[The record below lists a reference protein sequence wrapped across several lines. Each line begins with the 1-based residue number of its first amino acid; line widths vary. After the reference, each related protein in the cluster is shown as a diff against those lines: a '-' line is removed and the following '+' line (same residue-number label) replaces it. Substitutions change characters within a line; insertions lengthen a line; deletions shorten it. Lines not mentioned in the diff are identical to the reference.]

1 MWKGVH
7 LYGGADRSQINGL
20 DVEYAG
26 TADGAAVSL
35 AGAVDVAFT
44 HSSIKHARNIGLDAK
59 DSSTFSAFTGNVFD
73 DIAKLSMQ
81 VEPVTIRH
89 ARRRQHVQQGRVHL
103 VLGGKVPTDATWHN
117 AGAPYDID
125 GEISVQTVT
134 TPTTLTLTDATL
146 MFLPNAAIDVGY
158 SSTGKIVVTGPA
170 TLSSVD
176 SSPPAGRASWSTR
189 AASPRSTTRR

>member
-1 MWKGVH
+1 M
-7 LYGGADRSQINGL
+7 
-20 DVEYAG
+20 EYAG
-26 TADGAAVSL
+26 TADGAAAPL

-81 VEPVTIRH
+81 VELVTVGTLGAGNTFGKDAFI
-89 ARRRQHVQQGRVHL
+89 A
-103 VLGGKVPTDATWHN
+103 VLGGKVPTDATWRN
-117 AGAPYDID
+117 AGALRHRWRDRRPDRD
-125 GEISVQTVT
+125 H
-134 TPTTLTLTDATL
+134 PDHATLTDATL

-176 SSPPAGRASWSTR
+176 SQPAGWKGIVVYAM
-189 AASPRSTTRR
+189 ASPRSTTRR